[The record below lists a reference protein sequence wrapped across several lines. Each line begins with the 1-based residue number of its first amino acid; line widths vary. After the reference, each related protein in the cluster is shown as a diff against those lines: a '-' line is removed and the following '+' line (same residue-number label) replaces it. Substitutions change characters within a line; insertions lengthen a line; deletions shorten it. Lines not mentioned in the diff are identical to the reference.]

1 MLIADLSL
9 PTAPRGLSIGRM
21 TELLRIQN
29 LTVDLPAGAD
39 RRHAIQDLS
48 LSVKAGEIVCVVG
61 ESGSASR

>member
-9 PTAPRGLSIGRM
+9 AAVPRGLSIGAM

-39 RRHAIQDLS
+39 RRHAIHDLS
-48 LSVKAGEIVCVVG
+48 LSIQAGEIVCVVG
-61 ESGSASR
+61 ESG